1 MSARGRSFGLVLV
14 LSAGLAASAG
24 SALAQD
30 GVRMPASGVLE
41 LRAGSIDLV
50 QRPDLRDTLA
60 RFDADTAYVVS
71 LDGPMTP
78 ARRAALE
85 GEGVLLREYLPTH
98 AYIAW
103 LGGATVEGLRKLDF
117 VRGVYGV
124 ETQWKLA
131 ADLGTRAYQTA
142 ERQDLA
148 ARGLA
153 AASITLYEGREP
165 ARALAALRGM
175 PGVSVLDFADEGG
188 SWTITATMPPASAAG
203 VAALPDVMFVDDAPE
218 FTLRNNTVRWIVQTN
233 VSNSTPFYTAGLTG
247 TGQIVG
253 IIDGGLDPN
262 HCSFAHPDTPIGPSH
277 RKILAHNGGFWADSH
292 GTHVSGTAVGD
303 NGVNDDTRG
312 IAYGA
317 KMVFNSIP
325 SMTETQMFNR
335 FNLHRGQGAA
345 VHTNS
350 WGNDSTTAYDGA
362 CRSIDN
368 FSWQYDDNL
377 VLFAVT
383 NGSLLKNPENA
394 KNVLAVAAS
403 GDSGS
408 QGSMC
413 SGGAGPTSD
422 GRRKPEVTAPGCS
435 TRSSQASS
443 ACGVVSLTGTSMAS
457 PAVAGAAALVREYFT
472 DGYYPSGAAVAA
484 DAFVPS
490 GALIKA
496 CLINSAVDMTGVT
509 GYPAA
514 REGWG
519 RVLLDNALFLA
530 GDTRRLVV
538 HDVRNASSEALST
551 GGSWMQRF
559 RINSGSMPV
568 EATLVWHDAPAA
580 VNAASAAINNLNLSV
595 ATSAADVFLG
605 NNFNN
610 GASRSGGSPDAINNT
625 EQVLLTSPS
634 PGIAV
639 LRVSA
644 AAVNVGTQGFA
655 VCLTGDVTPLCPADV
670 DGDGF
675 IDFFDFDAFVQA
687 FESGDT
693 FTADF
698 DGDGFVD
705 FIDFDAFVTAYETG
719 C

>member
-1 MSARGRSFGLVLV
+1 MSARGRSFGLILV
-14 LSAGLAASAG
+14 LSAGLVVGVSP
-24 SALAQD
+24 SQAQD
-30 GVRMPASGVLE
+30 GVRGPVSGVLE
-41 LRAGSIDLV
+41 LRAGSIDLA
-50 QRPDLRDTLA
+50 QRPDLRQTLE
-60 RFDADTAYVVS
+60 RFEADTAYVVS
-71 LDGPMTP
+71 LEGPITP
-78 ARRAALE
+78 ARRSALE
-85 GEGVLLREYLPTH
+85 NAGVVLREYLPAH

-103 LGGATVEGLRKLDF
+103 LGGSTPEGLRKLDF
-117 VRGVYGV
+117 VRGVYSV
-124 ETQWKLA
+124 ESSWKLA
-131 ADLGTRAYQTA
+131 ADLGAREYQSEDRRA
-142 ERQDLA
+142 LA
-148 ARGLA
+148 ARGEAL
-153 AASITLYEGREP
+153 ASITLYEGREP

-175 PGVSVLDFADEGG
+175 AGVTVHDWADEGG
-188 SWTITATMPPASAAG
+188 SWTITATMPVAAG
-203 VAALPDVMFVDDAPE
+203 AEVANLSDVMFVDDAPE
-218 FTLRNNTVRWIVQTN
+218 FTLRNNTVRWIVQSN
-233 VSNSTPFYTAGLTG
+233 VANSTPMYTAGLTG
-247 TGQIVG
+247 GGQIIG
-253 IIDGGLDPN
+253 IIDGGFDPN
-262 HCSFAHPDTPIGPSH
+262 HCSFVDPSNPIGPNH
-277 RKILAHNGGFWADSH
+277 RKVLAHNGGFWADSH

-303 NGVNDDTRG
+303 NGANDDTRG

-317 KMVFNSIP
+317 KMVFHSIP
-325 SMTETQMFNR
+325 SMTESQMFNR

-345 VHTNS
+345 IHTNS

-377 VLFAVT
+377 VIFAIT

-394 KNVLAVAAS
+394 KNCLAVAAS
-403 GDSGS
+403 GDTGS

-413 SGGAGPTSD
+413 SGGAGPTND

-443 ACGVVSLTGTSMAS
+443 SCGVISLTGTSMAA
-457 PAVAGAAALVREYFT
+457 PAVAGAAALVRQYFT
-472 DGYYPSGAAVAA
+472 NGYYPSGVATA
-484 DAFVPS
+484 EDAFTPS

-496 CLINSAVDMTGVT
+496 CLINSAVDMANVT

-519 RVLLDNALFLA
+519 RVLLDNALYLT
-530 GDTRRLVV
+530 GDARKLVV
-538 HDVRNASSEALST
+538 HDVRNGTDDALST

-559 RINSGSMPV
+559 RINSGAATV

-580 VNAASAAINNLNLSV
+580 VNASSAAINNLNLSV
-595 ATSAADVFLG
+595 ATSAADVYLG
-605 NNFNN
+605 NNFTN
-610 GASRSGGSPDAINNT
+610 GSSRSGGSPDAINNT

-634 PGIAV
+634 AGIAV

-644 AAVNVGTQGFA
+644 AAVNVGSQGFA
-655 VCLTGDVTPLCPADV
+655 VCLTGDVTPLCPADI

-675 IDFFDFDAFVQA
+675 IDFFDFDAFVSA

-693 FTADF
+693 FAADF

-705 FIDFDAFVTAYETG
+705 FIDFDAFVSAYESG